1 MREMTDRRGTR
12 RHTGGMRACLWLAI
26 TLMAC
31 IACSDE
37 NIGSLFEGADTETST
52 DRGTIFRVGAMTRL
66 AHDSIYTY
74 FEDGEEVGCLL
85 TSGDTLV
92 ANTQWTYSADNGW
105 IAIDTLWQY
114 TYDAD
119 GTLTATDKVGATDY
133 DALLDTDE
141 DGYTYTRQPGRELKL
156 YFYYPFTD
164 SIGPDNYKACAFNI
178 ASDQV
183 NYKEEMCAGLLSTDT
198 CYTIGQGSATL
209 LFKWRYAI
217 LRVTSN
223 VSLTS
228 IWLIPGEEGTRLSG
242 QMDLTTGDIDF
253 GEDACTDTLKPYDNS
268 SDSTEYLFI
277 LPPQTITD
285 ATLKMIV
292 SYQSSL
298 YEGDSTSTYKKV
310 FDSIELQGGDLYSY
324 NFADGIDLGGSV
336 IWAAYNVGATNIW
349 DSGDYYARAETETK
363 DTFTASTYDST
374 FLKAIIQEGNSTN
387 NNMRGTKYDAAHVKW
402 GGSWRIPTV
411 SECQEML
418 DGCSK
423 TEVILC
429 DEYND
434 TIKVGFWYKSTT
446 TGDSVFFPCTGLK
459 RGDSLWHEKEMII
472 FPVDSIGK
480 NEGGIYIG
488 EFFASFSYE
497 YQVRDYDIGV
507 DTIDYKG
514 IDGAPWHDSIWIGA
528 PIRPV
533 RDK

>member
-1 MREMTDRRGTR
+1 MREMTDKRGTR
-12 RHTGGMRACLWLAI
+12 RLTGGMRACLWLAI
-26 TLMAC
+26 TLMALV
-31 IACSDE
+31 ACSDE
-37 NIGSLFEGADTETST
+37 NIGTLFEGADTETST

-66 AHDSIYTY
+66 AHDSIHTY

-92 ANTQWTYSADNGW
+92 ANTRWTYSADNGW

-119 GTLTATDKVGATDY
+119 GTLTATDTVGAADY

-178 ASDQV
+178 ASDQS
-183 NYKEEMCAGLLSTDT
+183 NYKEEMCAAADQLSTDT

-228 IWLIPGEEGTRLSG
+228 IWLIPGEDGTRLSG
-242 QMDLTTGDIDF
+242 QIDLTTGDIDF
-253 GEDACTDTLKPYDNS
+253 EEAACTDTLKPYDNS
-268 SDSTEYLFI
+268 SDCTEYLFI

-292 SYQSSL
+292 SYKSSL

-349 DSGDYYARAETETK
+349 DYGDYYARGETETR
-363 DTFTASTYDST
+363 DTFTASNRYST
-374 FLKAIIQEGNSTN
+374 LTIDRTTKI
-387 NNMRGTKYDAAHVKW
+387 RGTEYDAAHVKW

-418 DGCSK
+418 DNCSK
-423 TEVILC
+423 TEVILF
-429 DEYND
+429 DENNED
-434 TIKVGFWYKSTT
+434 TSKVGFWYKGT

-472 FPVDSIGK
+472 FPVDSISYNDSLK
-480 NEGGIYIG
+480 CYHA

-507 DTIDYKG
+507 DMIDYAG
-514 IDGAPWHDSIWIGA
+514 QDGVPWHDSIWAGT